1 MKNKNSLKKSIKRSF
16 KSSTARFLS
25 IFLLM
30 MIGSFA
36 LLGLKVTGPNM
47 RKTGEKYFDQA
58 NLTDVTV
65 IASMGIDSSDKL
77 QMDKASGISQKKYG
91 YLKDVSINE
100 TDTAI
105 RILSQPKEISK
116 YIIKEGSDLKDKTD
130 ILLSVNLKDK
140 YKLGEQITFIEKP
153 GIDDNYVLKNH
164 TYKIAGFVDS
174 AEYISYVN
182 MGPSQAGDGNLRG
195 FAYVG
200 DENFDSDY
208 FMIARLRY
216 ADTINLDPYSAEYR
230 DKIESHINE
239 LNDLLIDQ
247 GDHRLAN
254 IKANIQTE
262 IDEGQTKI
270 DDAKNQ
276 VAENKQKLDDAKL
289 KIADGKEQ
297 LTDADNKLKDA
308 RVSLDSGKST
318 LDERWN
324 ELQAAKAKLEDGK
337 SALVDAEDKLNNAYV
352 QIQQGENDLASAK
365 KTLTNKENELLNGK
379 QEFAAAKAQY
389 EQKLAEADANN
400 EKLKAAEDEFE
411 QKSVEVNEL
420 LNGISEVESNIEIL
434 QTEIEQI
441 KAALSNLEIDE
452 ADKED
457 LTKELLT
464 KQENLEAL
472 KQKLNQLNL
481 IKAVVLPPEAEAKLE
496 ATKSELESKRAELNA
511 AYEKLTAAKAELEE
525 KQADI
530 VTAEEKLE
538 AGRATINQKDAELK
552 QAKTDYQA
560 GKSSYESNLNLYNKN
575 LNTYNQGI
583 RDWNIGSEELKEK
596 ETEYQRNLDKYNEN
610 VIELGEKEQEY
621 KDGVKEFDK
630 KSKEADEKIDEG
642 EDKIKD
648 AKKLIDSLE
657 KPVYNVYTR
666 REALGSSGYSI
677 YTTIADIVDKLSKI
691 FPVFLYFVA
700 ALVTLT
706 TMTRFVDEE
715 RINSGTLKALG
726 YQDKDVIKKF
736 TTYGFIA
743 GILGTIFGVI
753 LGHTLFP
760 LIIYNAYGKY
770 FSVPKI
776 KLDFYLKLTVISL
789 ILSLISSV
797 LPPYIV
803 AKRQLDDKPN
813 DLLLPKPPA
822 KGSKIFL
829 ERITPIWD
837 RMGFIQKVTARNIFR
852 YKKRMLMTIFGV
864 AGAATLLFAG
874 FSVQRS
880 IARIETTQFGEI
892 INYDLI
898 VAYNNIQ
905 SENDKDKIKDLLE
918 GDQISKYTGIHYET
932 VTKVAGKFNDKQE
945 IKLLVSDDTDKVN
958 EFIDLRERKSGK
970 QINLSSNGAVISER
984 LADITG
990 IKVGDELT
998 VQDEHKNEKTVKV
1011 SEITEMY
1018 AGHFMFMSDE
1028 YYEKA
1033 FDEKYEEN
1041 AEIVSLADDSLD
1053 NVNKVSSSLMN
1064 IDGVEGVVSNTL
1076 IENQTNIV
1084 VTALNKIMLLIIV
1097 VASLLAIVILYNLT
1111 NINVQERIRELSTI
1125 KVLGFHDKEV
1135 TMYIYRETIFLTLLG
1150 ILAGYLLGDAL
1161 FRYILKVVPPAE
1173 IMFNPT
1179 LTWISFAIPLGII
1192 GIVTIFL
1199 GRYVFHKLKHVDMLE
1214 ALKSVD

>member
-65 IASMGIDSSDKL
+65 IASMGIDSNDKL
-77 QMDKASGISQKKYG
+77 QMDKASGISQKEYG

-105 RILSQPKEISK
+105 RILSQPKEVSK
-116 YIIKEGSDLKDKTD
+116 YIIKEGSDLKNETD

-140 YKLGEQITFIEKP
+140 YKLGEHITFIEKP
-153 GIDDNYVLKNH
+153 GINDNYVLKNH

-195 FAYVG
+195 FAYVS

-239 LNDLLIDQ
+239 LNNLLKDQ
-247 GDHRLAN
+247 GDHRLAS
-254 IKANIQTE
+254 IKSDIQAE

-276 VAENKQKLDDAKL
+276 IAENKQKLDDAKI
-289 KIADGKEQ
+289 KISDGKEQ
-297 LTDADNKLKDA
+297 LVDADNKLKDA
-308 RVSLDSGKST
+308 RISLDSGKST
-318 LDERWN
+318 LDEKWN
-324 ELQAAKAKLEDGK
+324 ELQAAKTKLEDGK
-337 SALVDAEDKLNNAYV
+337 SALVDAKDQLNNAYA
-352 QIQQGENDLASAK
+352 QIEQGENDLASAK
-365 KTLTNKENELLNGK
+365 QTLTNKENELTNGK
-379 QEFAAAKAQY
+379 QQFAAAKAQY
-389 EQKLAEADANN
+389 EQKKAEADANN
-400 EKLKAAEDEFE
+400 EKLKTAEDEFK
-411 QKSVEVNEL
+411 QKTSEVNEL

-441 KAALSNLEIDE
+441 NAALSNPEIGE
-452 ADKED
+452 TDKEN
-457 LTKELLT
+457 LTKELLA

-472 KQKLNQLNL
+472 KQKLSELNL
-481 IKAVVLPPEAEAKLE
+481 IKALVLPPETEAKLK
-496 ATKSELESKRAELNA
+496 ASKKELENKRAELNT
-511 AYEKLTAAKAELEE
+511 AYEKLAAAKTELEE

-530 VTAEEKLE
+530 VTAEEKLD
-538 AGRATINQKDAELK
+538 AGRATISQKEAELK
-552 QAKTDYQA
+552 QAQTDYQE
-560 GKSSYESNLNLYNKN
+560 GKASYESNLNLYNQK
-575 LNTYNQGI
+575 LNIYNQGI
-583 RDWNIGSEELKEK
+583 SDWNSGSEELIEK

-610 VIELGEKEQEY
+610 VIKLGEKEQEY
-621 KDGVKEFDK
+621 KDGLKEFDK
-630 KSKEADEKIDEG
+630 KSKEADEKIKDG
-642 EDKIKD
+642 EAKIKD
-648 AKKLIDSLE
+648 AKELIVSLE

-726 YQDKDVIKKF
+726 YQDNDVIKKF
-736 TTYGFIA
+736 TIYGFIA
-743 GILGTIFGVI
+743 GILGTIFGVT

-760 LIIYNAYGKY
+760 LIVYNAYGKY
-770 FSVPKI
+770 FSIPKI
-776 KLDFYLKLTVISL
+776 NLDFYLNLTVISL

-797 LPPYIV
+797 LPAYIV
-803 AKRQLDDKPN
+803 AKKQLDDKPN

-822 KGSKIFL
+822 KGSNILL
-829 ERITPIWD
+829 ERITPIWN

-852 YKKRMLMTIFGV
+852 YKKRMFMTIFGV

-905 SENDKDKIKDLLE
+905 SDNDKEKIKDLLE
-918 GDQISKYTGIHYET
+918 SGQVNNYTGIQYEK
-932 VTKVAGKFNDKQE
+932 VTKVAGNFNDKQE
-945 IKLLVSDDTDKVN
+945 IKLIVSDDSDRVN
-958 EFIDLRERKSGK
+958 EFINLRERKSGK
-970 QINLSSNGAVISER
+970 QINLTNDGAVISER

-990 IKVGDELT
+990 IKVGDELI
-998 VQDEHKNEKTVKV
+998 VQDQHNNDKKVKIT
-1011 SEITEMY
+1011 EIAEMY

-1033 FDEKYEEN
+1033 FGEKYEEN
-1041 AEIVSLADDSLD
+1041 AEIVSLTDDSLD
-1053 NVNKVSSSLMN
+1053 NVNNVSALLME

-1135 TMYIYRETIFLTLLG
+1135 TMYIYRETIFLTILG

-1199 GRYVFHKLKHVDMLE
+1199 GRYVFRKLKHVDMLE

>member
-1 MKNKNSLKKSIKRSF
+1 MNNMNSLKKSIKRSF
-16 KSSTARFLS
+16 KSSTGRFLS

-58 NLTDVTV
+58 NLTDITV
-65 IASMGIDSSDKL
+65 IASMGIDSNDKL
-77 QMDKASGISQKKYG
+77 QIDKASGISQREYG
-91 YLKDVSINE
+91 YLKDVSISE

-116 YIIKEGSDLKDKTD
+116 YIIKEGSDLESETE

-140 YKLGEQITFIEKP
+140 YNVGDKITFIEKT
-153 GIDDNYVLKNH
+153 GIDDKYVLKNH
-164 TYKIAGFVDS
+164 IYKIAGFVDS

-182 MGPSQAGDGNLRG
+182 MGPSQAGDGNLKG
-195 FAYVG
+195 FAYVM
-200 DENFDSDY
+200 DENFQSDY

-216 ADTINLDPYSAEYR
+216 DDTVNLDPYSDEYR
-230 DKIESHINE
+230 EKIEIHIDE
-239 LNDLLIDQ
+239 LNGLLNGQ
-247 GDHRLAN
+247 GDNRLAS
-254 IKANIQTE
+254 IKTNIQAE
-262 IDEGQTKI
+262 IDEGQAKI

-276 VAENKQKLDDAKL
+276 ITENKKKLDDAKV

-297 LTDADNKLKDA
+297 LADADNKLKDA
-308 RVSLDSGKST
+308 RLSLDSGKNT
-318 LDERWN
+318 LNGKWN
-324 ELQAAKAKLEDGK
+324 ELQAAKTKLDDGK
-337 SALVDAEDKLNNAYV
+337 SALVDAENKLNNAYA
-352 QIQQGENDLASAK
+352 QIEQGENDLDNAK
-365 KTLTNKENELLNGK
+365 KTLADKENELANGK
-379 QEFAAAKAQY
+379 KQFVAAQTQY

-400 EKLKAAEDEFE
+400 EKLKAAETEFK
-411 QKSVEVNEL
+411 QKTAKVNEL

-434 QTEIEQI
+434 QSEIEEI
-441 KAALSNLEIDE
+441 NAELSNPELDE
-452 ADKED
+452 KSKQS
-457 LTKELLT
+457 LTEELAT
-464 KQENLEAL
+464 RQEKLEAL
-472 KQKLNQLNL
+472 NQKLNEL
-481 IKAVVLPPEAEAKLE
+481 ILLKSVLLPPEKEATLE
-496 ATKSELESKRAELNA
+496 ATKEELESKRAELNA
-511 AYEKLTAAKAELEE
+511 AYQKLAEAKTELDNKEAE
-525 KQADI
+525 I
-530 VTAEEKLE
+530 VTAEEKIE
-538 AGRATINQKDAELK
+538 AARATINQKEVELN
-552 QAKTDYQA
+552 QAKADYQA
-560 GKSSYESNLNLYNKN
+560 GKSSYESNLNFYNQN
-575 LNTYNQGI
+575 LNAYNQGLSE
-583 RDWNIGSEELKEK
+583 WNAGSEKLKEK
-596 ETEYQRNLDKYNEN
+596 EAEYQANLAKYNEN
-610 VIELGEKEQEY
+610 VKELEVKEQEY
-621 KDGVKEFDK
+621 KDGLKEFDK
-630 KSKEADEKIDEG
+630 KSKDADEKIKDG
-642 EDKIKD
+642 EAKIKD
-648 AKKLIDSLE
+648 AKELIVSLE

-736 TTYGFIA
+736 TIYGFIA
-743 GILGTIFGVI
+743 GILGTIFGVT

-760 LIIYNAYGKY
+760 LIVYNAYGKY
-770 FSVPKI
+770 FSIPKI
-776 KLDFYLKLTVISL
+776 NLDFYLNLTVISL

-797 LPPYIV
+797 LPTYIV
-803 AKRQLDDKPN
+803 AKKQLDDKPN

-822 KGSKIFL
+822 KGSNILL
-829 ERITPIWD
+829 ERITPIWN

-852 YKKRMLMTIFGV
+852 YKKRMFMTIFGV

-880 IARIETTQFGEI
+880 IARIETTQFGQI

-905 SENDKDKIKDLLE
+905 SDNDKEKIKDLLE
-918 GDQISKYTGIHYET
+918 SELVNKYTGIQYEK
-932 VTKVAGKFNDKQE
+932 VTKIAGDFNDKQE
-945 IKLLVSDDTDKVN
+945 IKLLVSDDSDRVN

-970 QINLSSNGAVISER
+970 QINLSNDGAIISER

-990 IKVGDELT
+990 IKIGDELT
-998 VQDEHKNEKTVKV
+998 VQDEHKNDIKV
-1011 SEITEMY
+1011 RITEIAEMY

-1033 FDEKYEEN
+1033 FGEKYEEN
-1041 AEIVSLADDSLD
+1041 AEIVSLTDDSLD
-1053 NVNKVSSSLMN
+1053 NVNNVSALLME

-1135 TMYIYRETIFLTLLG
+1135 TMYIYRETIFLTILG

-1199 GRYVFHKLKHVDMLE
+1199 GRYVFRKLKHVDMLE